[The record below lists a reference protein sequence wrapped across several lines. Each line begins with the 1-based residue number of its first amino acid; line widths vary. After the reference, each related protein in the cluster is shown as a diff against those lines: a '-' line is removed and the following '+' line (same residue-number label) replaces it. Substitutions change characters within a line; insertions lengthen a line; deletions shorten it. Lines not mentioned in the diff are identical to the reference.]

1 MLIYLYI
8 FSIQDEPKMDIFF
21 GPKEV
26 RLRTVA
32 QGLLGGLLLAAMFS
46 AVKIVPL
53 GNASAIM
60 FCTPIFTFLLAP
72 FMLRE
77 RYFIMFIVFVI

>member
-1 MLIYLYI
+1 MHNIL
-8 FSIQDEPKMDIFF
+8 DEPKMNIFF

-26 RLRTVA
+26 RVRTVV
-32 QGLLGGLLLAAMFS
+32 QGLLGGVLLAAMFS
-46 AVKIVPL
+46 GVRIVPL

-60 FCTPIFTFLLAP
+60 FCTPVFTFLMAP

-77 RYFIMFIVFVI
+77 R

>member
-1 MLIYLYI
+1 MLEI
-8 FSIQDEPKMDIFF
+8 FDSILDQSKMDIFF

-26 RLRTVA
+26 RLRTVI
-32 QGLLGGLLLAAMFS
+32 QGLLGGILLAALFG
-46 AVKIVPL
+46 AVSIVPL

-60 FCTPIFTFLLAP
+60 FCTPVFTFLMAP

-77 RYFIMFIVFVI
+77 R